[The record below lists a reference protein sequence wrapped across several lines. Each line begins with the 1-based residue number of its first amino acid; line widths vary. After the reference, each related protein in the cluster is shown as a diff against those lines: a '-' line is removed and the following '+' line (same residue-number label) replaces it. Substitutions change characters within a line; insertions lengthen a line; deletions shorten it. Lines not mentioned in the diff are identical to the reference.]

1 MDRRDIRIGPS
12 IMTADLL
19 HLGEQ
24 ISAAETAGVDFIH
37 LDVMDGHFVPN
48 LSFGFPILEAIRGH
62 TSLPIDVHLMIDEPE
77 RYVERYVAS
86 GADLVTVH
94 VESCGH
100 LLGTLQSISQQG
112 AISGVTLNPGTP
124 LSMIEEVVPY
134 VGQIL
139 IMSVNPGFGGQTFIP
154 TAIDRIRRVREMIS
168 ARNPNCRLEVD
179 GGVKATNI
187 ARLIEAGAD
196 TFVVG
201 SAIFSPGVP
210 VHEAVEKLRMAA
222 G

>member
-1 MDRRDIRIGPS
+1 M
-12 IMTADLL
+12 
-19 HLGEQ
+19 
-24 ISAAETAGVDFIH
+24 
-37 LDVMDGHFVPN
+37 
-48 LSFGFPILEAIRGH
+48 
-62 TSLPIDVHLMIDEPE
+62 
-77 RYVERYVAS
+77 
-86 GADLVTVH
+86 
-94 VESCGH
+94 
-100 LLGTLQSISQQG
+100 
-112 AISGVTLNPGTP
+112 TLNPGTP